1 MLMTTILHIIRVLA
15 VLVVVVMT
23 GGIPW
28 FQGII
33 AAIIYREQLIETVN
47 REVARAQNKLLR
59 ERFERMAV
67 YAEYRVYWHSDTKP
81 C

>member
-47 REVARAQNKLLR
+47 REVA
-59 ERFERMAV
+59 
-67 YAEYRVYWHSDTKP
+67 
-81 C
+81 